1 MNENEIVTGTEV
13 PTESVT
19 DAPVSEE
26 NVVSNES
33 TVSDTADMTEE
44 AAADI
49 SEAES
54 EETSLS
60 LPEGLDAEALISS
73 IAADGVS
80 EVMSEVGITE
90 EICVETAVVT
100 QPVVVP
106 ETVMKTEATSVI
118 TEPVTE
124 MATEVA
130 KVVEDATAETDMTEI
145 VAVPETPNGV
155 MGFVQNNSAVVGV
168 PAAIIALAVTFLAIT
183 RRTRPNRGVIEDTD
197 DVKENMNARERD
209 AARLEAYKPKKK
221 DKRSQKVAKE
231 KEKKDFAKKVLNT
244 IPYKKILSD
253 DIFFLGKKMY
263 SKAYTFDDINFNLS
277 DEEQQYMYL
286 ERYIEFLSILDDTVD
301 CQICCWNSQIN
312 MEDFKKKTLIP
323 TKADDLFEYRYEF
336 NSRVL
341 EENIRKGQNAIQ
353 KHMYITLTIKAPDE
367 ETAIRRF
374 KSLDITATNTFNRI
388 GNTNMRVLT
397 SQERVGMLKDFFVG
411 TDDMPV
417 PQLTEKDYEKGIDKL
432 YCAPDY
438 FDFKKDYFMFNNTYA
453 KTIYIRE
460 YPSTA
465 TSEILTEL
473 LATGIEIM
481 VTTNIETYDSAEAR
495 KLVQHQITAID
506 TDMAKREVKA
516 AQHGNF
522 SNQMPQRIKNQRD
535 AMVSVY
541 DKITM
546 KDQKLFMTNM
556 QILIKAESFEELNNN
571 LEVIESTLKR
581 SGCIKGEMAWE
592 QEHGMCDCLP
602 VGYQRKFGW
611 LRTMPS
617 ESVAIFMPFNVKEMQ
632 MENSVYYGLNMLS
645 HNIILFDRMKGLVN
659 PSGFVLA
666 CPGSGKSF
674 TVKREIVNVFLGYED
689 ADILVIDPEREYWK
703 LAEAF
708 GGEVVKF
715 SNGSKN
721 HINPFDFDFRLLED
735 EEIDIIA
742 DKCQLLTS
750 FISCMDS
757 KHPLN
762 AQEKSFVDRCV
773 RKAYAKSNVLTTLD
787 PADMPTLGTFLE
799 CMKEETENIN
809 KDMKDKLIITVD
821 MYVNGSAKYFDNQ
834 TNVNTKNRFIAY
846 DIRDLNGNLKTQ
858 SMLLIL
864 DYIWNRLSENR
875 DKGRKTYIYFDEAHL
890 LFQDEYSLDYLRMLW
905 KRARKYGGVL
915 TGITQ
920 NVEDLLK
927 DDKSRSM
934 LSNSEFLVL
943 LKQNPTD
950 AAKLQDILHFTDS
963 EIQYVND
970 TPAGHGILVLGGKTK
985 IPFYDEFP
993 QNTKLYSMMTTNFS
1007 ETAKMLQEEMAQSV
1021 TFGARHFDRKKYK
1034 VVNHGTVSPRNVPNQ
1049 NVRC

>member
-1 MNENEIVTGTEV
+1 MNENEIVTGTTA

-19 DAPVSEE
+19 SAPVSEE
-26 NVVSNES
+26 TAVSGES
-33 TVSDTADMTEE
+33 VTTDVT
-44 AAADI
+44 DI
-49 SEAES
+49 SEVTASEIS
-54 EETSLS
+54 ETEETSS
-60 LPEGLDAEALISS
+60 SMTLPEGIDPDALISS
-73 IAADGVS
+73 IAAEEVAEVVGEVSVS
-80 EVMSEVGITE
+80 EEYVTETAIVQEPLVTEAAVETEAVVSETAESVVTEIVTEAAEVTDVVAEETEISEV
-90 EICVETAVVT
+90 
-100 QPVVVP
+100 
-106 ETVMKTEATSVI
+106 
-118 TEPVTE
+118 
-124 MATEVA
+124 
-130 KVVEDATAETDMTEI
+130 

-155 MGFVQNNSAVVGV
+155 MGFVQSNHAVVGV
-168 PAAIIALAVTFLAIT
+168 PAAIIALAVAFLAIT
-183 RRTRPNRGVIEDTD
+183 RRTRPKRGIIENND

-209 AARLEAYKPKKK
+209 AARLEANRPKKK

-312 MEDFKKKTLIP
+312 LDDFKKKTLLP
-323 TKADDLFEYRYEF
+323 QKADDLFEYRYEF

-367 ETAIRRF
+367 ETARRRF

-397 SQERVGMLKDFFVG
+397 SQERVEMLKDFFVG

-417 PQLTEKDYEKGIDKL
+417 PQLTEKDFAKGIDKL

-556 QILIKAESFEELNNN
+556 QILIKAESYEELNNN

-602 VGYQRKFGW
+602 IGYQRKFGW
-611 LRTMPS
+611 MRTMPS

-799 CMKEETENIN
+799 CMKEENENIN

-834 TNVNTKNRFIAY
+834 TNVNTKSRFIAY

-993 QNTKLYSMMTTNFS
+993 KDTKLYSMMTTNFS
-1007 ETAKMLQEEMAQSV
+1007 ETAKMLQEEMAQKESE
-1021 TFGARHFDRKKYK
+1021 A
-1034 VVNHGTVSPRNVPNQ
+1034 S
-1049 NVRC
+1049 

>member
-1 MNENEIVTGTEV
+1 MNENEIVTGTAA

-19 DAPVSEE
+19 AAPISEE
-26 NVVSNES
+26 NFVSNES
-33 TVSDTADMTEE
+33 AVSDTSDMTEE
-44 AAADI
+44 VATDI
-49 SEAES
+49 SDFES
-54 EETSLS
+54 AETSIS
-60 LPEGLDAEALISS
+60 LPEGIDAEALISS
-73 IAADGVS
+73 IAAEGVS

-90 EICVETAVVT
+90 EIVETVVVT
-100 QPVVVP
+100 QPVVS
-106 ETVMKTEATSVI
+106 ETVIETEATSVI
-118 TEPVTE
+118 TEPVAESTTE
-124 MATEVA
+124 EIIVEESATEAVD
-130 KVVEDATAETDMTEI
+130 VTEV

-155 MGFVQNNSAVVGV
+155 VGFVQSNPSVVGV
-168 PAAIIALAVTFLAIT
+168 PAAIIALAVAFLAIT
-183 RRTRPNRGVIEDTD
+183 RRTRPKRGVIEDTD

-209 AARLEAYKPKKK
+209 AARLEANKPKKK

-244 IPYKKILSD
+244 IPYKKILFD

-312 MEDFKKKTLIP
+312 IDDFKKKTLLP
-323 TKADDLFEYRYEF
+323 QKADDLFEYRYEF

-397 SQERVGMLKDFFVG
+397 SQERVEMLKDFFVG
-411 TDDMPV
+411 TDDMSV
-417 PQLTEKDYEKGIDKL
+417 PQLTEKDFAKGIDKL

-787 PADMPTLGTFLE
+787 PKDMPTLGTFLE

-834 TNVNTKNRFIAY
+834 TNVNTKSRFIAY

-970 TPAGHGILVLGGKTK
+970 TPAGHGILVLGGKT
-985 IPFYDEFP
+985 IYR
-993 QNTKLYSMMTTNFS
+993 TMMS
-1007 ETAKMLQEEMAQSV
+1007 SRRIQSCTA
-1021 TFGARHFDRKKYK
+1021 
-1034 VVNHGTVSPRNVPNQ
+1034 
-1049 NVRC
+1049 

>member
-1 MNENEIVTGTEV
+1 MNPLNENEIVTGTEI
-13 PTESVT
+13 PTESMT
-19 DAPVSEE
+19 AEPVSEE
-26 NVVSNES
+26 IVVSNES
-33 TVSDTADMTEE
+33 AVSDVSEMNENAVSDVSETEN
-44 AAADI
+44 A
-49 SEAES
+49 
-54 EETSLS
+54 ETSLS

-73 IAADGVS
+73 IAAEGVS

-90 EICVETAVVT
+90 EISVETAVVT
-100 QPVVVP
+100 QPVVS
-106 ETVMKTEATSVI
+106 ETIIETDVI
-118 TEPVTE
+118 SAISEVTE
-124 MATEVA
+124 ITTESAEVI
-130 KVVEDATAETDMTEI
+130 EDATVETEI
-145 VAVPETPNGV
+145 SETVAVPETPDGV
-155 MGFVQNNSAVVGV
+155 MGFVQSNPAVMVV
-168 PAAIIALAVTFLAIT
+168 PAAIIALAVAFLAVT
-183 RRTRPNRGVIEDTD
+183 RRTRPKRGIIEDTD

-209 AARLEAYKPKKK
+209 AARLEANKPKKK

-312 MEDFKKKTLIP
+312 LDDFKKKALLP
-323 TKADDLFEYRYEF
+323 QKADDLFEYRYEF
-336 NSRVL
+336 NSRAL

-367 ETAIRRF
+367 ETARRRF

-388 GNTNMRVLT
+388 GNTNMRILT
-397 SQERVGMLKDFFVG
+397 SQERVEMLKDFFVG

-417 PQLTEKDYEKGIDKL
+417 PQLTEKDFAKGIDKL

-481 VTTNIETYDSAEAR
+481 ATTNIETYDSAEAR

-674 TVKREIVNVFLGYED
+674 TVKREIVNVFLGYDD

-799 CMKEETENIN
+799 CMKEENENIN

-834 TNVNTKNRFIAY
+834 TNVNTKSRFIAY
-846 DIRDLNGNLKTQ
+846 DIRELNGNLKTQ

-993 QNTKLYSMMTTNFS
+993 KDTKLYSMMTTNFS
-1007 ETAKMLQEEMAQSV
+1007 ETAKMLQEEIAQKEADAS
-1021 TFGARHFDRKKYK
+1021 
-1034 VVNHGTVSPRNVPNQ
+1034 
-1049 NVRC
+1049 

>member
-1 MNENEIVTGTEV
+1 MNPLNENEIVTGTGV
-13 PTESVT
+13 PTESMT
-19 DAPVSEE
+19 AEPVSEE
-26 NVVSNES
+26 IVVSNES
-33 TVSDTADMTEE
+33 AVSDVSEMNENAVSDVSETEN
-44 AAADI
+44 
-49 SEAES
+49 AEN
-54 EETSLS
+54 SLS
-60 LPEGLDAEALISS
+60 LPEDIDADALISS
-73 IAADGVS
+73 IAAEGVS
-80 EVMSEVGITE
+80 EVMNEVGISE
-90 EICVETAVVT
+90 EVVETSVVT

-106 ETVMKTEATSVI
+106 ETVIETEAISVV
-118 TEPVTE
+118 TEPVAE
-124 MATEVA
+124 IATESAEVI
-130 KVVEDATAETDMTEI
+130 EDATVETEI
-145 VAVPETPNGV
+145 SETVAVPETPNGV
-155 MGFVQNNSAVVGV
+155 VGFIQSNPAVVGV
-168 PAAIIALAVTFLAIT
+168 PAAIIALAVAFLAIT
-183 RRTRPNRGVIEDTD
+183 RRTRPKRGIIEDTD

-209 AARLEAYKPKKK
+209 AARLEANKPKKK

-312 MEDFKKKTLIP
+312 IDDFKKKTLLP
-323 TKADDLFEYRYEF
+323 QKADDLFEYRYEF

-397 SQERVGMLKDFFVG
+397 SQERVEMLKDFFVG

-617 ESVAIFMPFNVKEMQ
+617 ESVAIFIPFNVKEMQ

-834 TNVNTKNRFIAY
+834 TNVNTKSRFIAY

-993 QNTKLYSMMTTNFS
+993 KDTKLYSMMTTNFS
-1007 ETAKMLQEEMAQSV
+1007 ETAKMLQEEMAQKESK
-1021 TFGARHFDRKKYK
+1021 T
-1034 VVNHGTVSPRNVPNQ
+1034 S
-1049 NVRC
+1049 

>member
-1 MNENEIVTGTEV
+1 LNENEIVTGTAV
-13 PTESVT
+13 PDESVT
-19 DAPVSEE
+19 AAPVSEE
-26 NVVSNES
+26 TAVSGES
-33 TVSDTADMTEE
+33 VTTDVT
-44 AAADI
+44 DI
-49 SEAES
+49 SEVTAS
-54 EETSLS
+54 EISETEEISS
-60 LPEGLDAEALISS
+60 SMTLPEGIDPDVLISS
-73 IAADGVS
+73 IAAEEVAEVVS
-80 EVMSEVGITE
+80 DVGIE
-90 EICVETAVVT
+90 QGMVVQTAIVT
-100 QPVVVP
+100 QPVV
-106 ETVMKTEATSVI
+106 TEAVI
-118 TEPVTE
+118 VTEPVISETE
-124 MATEVA
+124 MSEAAEIVTEA
-130 KVVEDATAETDMTEI
+130 AEITESATAETEVTE
-145 VAVPETPNGV
+145 VVTVSEPSNGV
-155 MGFVQNNSAVVGV
+155 MGFVQSNPAVVGV
-168 PAAIIALAVTFLAIT
+168 PAAIIALAVAFLAIT
-183 RRTRPNRGVIEDTD
+183 RRTRPKRGIIENTD

-209 AARLEAYKPKKK
+209 AARLEANKPKKK

-312 MEDFKKKTLIP
+312 LDDFKKKTLLP
-323 TKADDLFEYRYEF
+323 QKADDLFEYRYEF

-367 ETAIRRF
+367 ETARRRF

-397 SQERVGMLKDFFVG
+397 SQERVEMLKDFFVG

-417 PQLTEKDYEKGIDKL
+417 PQLTEKDFAKGIDKL

-556 QILIKAESFEELNNN
+556 QILIKAESYEELNNN

-602 VGYQRKFGW
+602 IGYQRKFGW
-611 LRTMPS
+611 MRTMPS

-787 PADMPTLGTFLE
+787 PKDMPTLGTFLE
-799 CMKEETENIN
+799 CMKEENENIN

-834 TNVNTKNRFIAY
+834 TNVNTKSRFIAY

-993 QNTKLYSMMTTNFS
+993 KDTKLYSMMTTNFS
-1007 ETAKMLQEEMAQSV
+1007 ETAKMLQEEMAQKEAEAS
-1021 TFGARHFDRKKYK
+1021 
-1034 VVNHGTVSPRNVPNQ
+1034 
-1049 NVRC
+1049 

>member
-1 MNENEIVTGTEV
+1 MNENEIVTGTTV

-19 DAPVSEE
+19 AAPVSEE
-26 NVVSNES
+26 SAVSNES
-33 TVSDTADMTEE
+33 SVPDTGEMTEGITS
-44 AAADI
+44 DV
-49 SEAES
+49 SETES
-54 EETSLS
+54 VESSFS
-60 LPEGLDAEALISS
+60 LPEGIDADALVSS
-73 IAADGVS
+73 IAAEGVS
-80 EVMSEVGITE
+80 EIMSEAGIE
-90 EICVETAVVT
+90 QETVVQTAIVT
-100 QPVVVP
+100 QPVV
-106 ETVMKTEATSVI
+106 TEAVI
-118 TEPVTE
+118 VTEPVTSETE
-124 MATEVA
+124 MSKADEIVTEAAEVT
-130 KVVEDATAETDMTEI
+130 ESATAETEVTEV

-155 MGFVQNNSAVVGV
+155 MGFVQSNPAVVGV
-168 PAAIIALAVTFLAIT
+168 PAAIIALAVAFLAIT
-183 RRTRPNRGVIEDTD
+183 RRTRPKRGNIENND

-209 AARLEAYKPKKK
+209 AARLEANRPNKK

-312 MEDFKKKTLIP
+312 LDDFKKKTLLP
-323 TKADDLFEYRYEF
+323 QKADDLFEYRYEF

-367 ETAIRRF
+367 ETAKRRF

-397 SQERVGMLKDFFVG
+397 SQERVEMLKDFFVG

-417 PQLTEKDYEKGIDKL
+417 PQLTEKDFAKGIDKL

-556 QILIKAESFEELNNN
+556 QILIKAESYEELNNN

-602 VGYQRKFGW
+602 IGYQRKFGW
-611 LRTMPS
+611 MRTMPS

-787 PADMPTLGTFLE
+787 PKDMPTLGTFLE
-799 CMKEETENIN
+799 CMKEENENIN

-834 TNVNTKNRFIAY
+834 TNVNTKSRFIAY

-993 QNTKLYSMMTTNFS
+993 KDTKLYSMMTTNFS
-1007 ETAKMLQEEMAQSV
+1007 ETAKMLQEEMAQKESE
-1021 TFGARHFDRKKYK
+1021 A
-1034 VVNHGTVSPRNVPNQ
+1034 S
-1049 NVRC
+1049 

>member
-1 MNENEIVTGTEV
+1 MNENEIVTETAA

-19 DAPVSEE
+19 AAPVSEE
-26 NVVSNES
+26 NVVSDES
-33 TVSDTADMTEE
+33 TVFDVSEITENAVSDVSETEN
-44 AAADI
+44 A
-49 SEAES
+49 
-54 EETSLS
+54 ETSLS

-73 IAADGVS
+73 IAAEGVS
-80 EVMSEVGITE
+80 EVMSEVGMTE
-90 EICVETAVVT
+90 EVVVETAVVT

-106 ETVMKTEATSVI
+106 ETVIETEAISVV

-124 MATEVA
+124 IATEAAEVI
-130 KVVEDATAETDMTEI
+130 EDTTAETEI
-145 VAVPETPNGV
+145 SETVAVPDTPDGV
-155 MGFVQNNSAVVGV
+155 MGFIQSNPAVVGV
-168 PAAIIALAVTFLAIT
+168 PTAIIALAVAFLAIT
-183 RRTRPNRGVIEDTD
+183 RRTRPKRGIIEDTD

-209 AARLEAYKPKKK
+209 AARLEANRPKKK
-221 DKRSQKVAKE
+221 DKRSQKATKE

-244 IPYKKILSD
+244 IPYKKILAD
-253 DIFFLGKKMY
+253 DIFFLGRKMY

-312 MEDFKKKTLIP
+312 IDDFKKKTLLP
-323 TKADDLFEYRYEF
+323 QKADDLFEYRYEF

-367 ETAIRRF
+367 ETAKRRF

-397 SQERVGMLKDFFVG
+397 SQERVEMLKDFFVG

-417 PQLTEKDYEKGIDKL
+417 PQLTEKDFAKGIDKL

-453 KTIYIRE
+453 KAIYIRE

-645 HNIILFDRMKGLVN
+645 HNIILFDRMKCLVN

-834 TNVNTKNRFIAY
+834 TNVNTKSRFIAY

-927 DDKSRSM
+927 DDKSRLM

-993 QNTKLYSMMTTNFS
+993 KDTKLYSMMTTNFS
-1007 ETAKMLQEEMAQSV
+1007 ETAKMLQEEMAQKEVDAS
-1021 TFGARHFDRKKYK
+1021 
-1034 VVNHGTVSPRNVPNQ
+1034 
-1049 NVRC
+1049 

>member
-19 DAPVSEE
+19 AAPVSEE
-26 NVVSNES
+26 NVVSDES
-33 TVSDTADMTEE
+33 AVSDTADMTEE
-44 AAADI
+44 VATDI
-49 SEAES
+49 SDFES
-54 EETSLS
+54 AETSISLS
-60 LPEGLDAEALISS
+60 EDIDAEALISS
-73 IAADGVS
+73 IAAEGVS

-90 EICVETAVVT
+90 EVVVETAVVT

-106 ETVMKTEATSVI
+106 ETVIETEAISVV

-124 MATEVA
+124 IATESAEVI
-130 KVVEDATAETDMTEI
+130 EDATVETEI
-145 VAVPETPNGV
+145 SETVAVPETPNGV
-155 MGFVQNNSAVVGV
+155 VGFVQSNPAVVGV
-168 PAAIIALAVTFLAIT
+168 PAAIIALAVAFLAVT
-183 RRTRPNRGVIEDTD
+183 RRTRPKRGIIENND

-209 AARLEAYKPKKK
+209 AARLEANRPKKK

-244 IPYKKILSD
+244 IPYKKILAD
-253 DIFFLGKKMY
+253 DIFFLGRKMY

-367 ETAIRRF
+367 ETARRRF

-397 SQERVGMLKDFFVG
+397 SQERVEMLKDFFVG

-417 PQLTEKDYEKGIDKL
+417 PQLTEKDFAKGIDKL

-481 VTTNIETYDSAEAR
+481 VTTNIETYDGAEAR

-556 QILIKAESFEELNNN
+556 QILIKAESYEELNNN
-571 LEVIESTLKR
+571 LEIIESTLKR

-602 VGYQRKFGW
+602 IGYQRKFGW
-611 LRTMPS
+611 MRTMPS

-787 PADMPTLGTFLE
+787 PKDMPTLGTFLE

-834 TNVNTKNRFIAY
+834 TNVNTKSRFIAY

-993 QNTKLYSMMTTNFS
+993 KDTKLYSMMTTNFS
-1007 ETAKMLQEEMAQSV
+1007 ETAKMLQEEQAQKEAEAS
-1021 TFGARHFDRKKYK
+1021 
-1034 VVNHGTVSPRNVPNQ
+1034 
-1049 NVRC
+1049 

>member
-1 MNENEIVTGTEV
+1 MNENEIVTGTAA

-19 DAPVSEE
+19 AAHISEE
-26 NVVSNES
+26 NFVSNES
-33 TVSDTADMTEE
+33 AVSDVSEMNENAVSDVSETEN
-44 AAADI
+44 
-49 SEAES
+49 AEN
-54 EETSLS
+54 SLS
-60 LPEGLDAEALISS
+60 LPEDIDADALISS
-73 IAADGVS
+73 IAAEGVS

-90 EICVETAVVT
+90 EISVETAVVT

-106 ETVMKTEATSVI
+106 ETVMETEMISVVS
-118 TEPVTE
+118 EVTE
-124 MATEVA
+124 ITTESAEVI
-130 KVVEDATAETDMTEI
+130 EDATAGTEI
-145 VAVPETPNGV
+145 SETVAIPENPNEV
-155 MGFVQNNSAVVGV
+155 VGFVQNNPAVVGV
-168 PAAIIALAVTFLAIT
+168 PTAIIAMAVAFLAIT
-183 RRTRPNRGVIEDTD
+183 RRTRPKRGIIKDTD

-209 AARLEAYKPKKK
+209 AARLEANRPKKK
-221 DKRSQKVAKE
+221 DKRSRKVEKE
-231 KEKKDFAKKVLNT
+231 KEKKNFAKKVLNT

-312 MEDFKKKTLIP
+312 IDDFKKKTLLP
-323 TKADDLFEYRYEF
+323 QKADDLFEYRYEF

-367 ETAIRRF
+367 ETARRRF
-374 KSLDITATNTFNRI
+374 KSLDITAMNTFNRI
-388 GNTNMRVLT
+388 GNTNMRVLS
-397 SQERVGMLKDFFVG
+397 SQERVEMLKDFFVG

-417 PQLTEKDYEKGIDKL
+417 PQLTEKDYEKGFDKL

-787 PADMPTLGTFLE
+787 PKDMPTLGTFLE

-834 TNVNTKNRFIAY
+834 TNVNTKSRFIAY

-993 QNTKLYSMMTTNFS
+993 KDTKLYSMMTTNFS
-1007 ETAKMLQEEMAQSV
+1007 ETAKMLQEEMAQKEADAS
-1021 TFGARHFDRKKYK
+1021 
-1034 VVNHGTVSPRNVPNQ
+1034 
-1049 NVRC
+1049 

>member
-1 MNENEIVTGTEV
+1 MNENGIVTGTEV
-13 PTESVT
+13 SAESVT
-19 DAPVSEE
+19 AAPVSEE
-26 NVVSNES
+26 NVVSDES
-33 TVSDTADMTEE
+33 AVYDVSEMTENDVSDVSETENV
-44 AAADI
+44 
-49 SEAES
+49 
-54 EETSLS
+54 ETSLS
-60 LPEGLDAEALISS
+60 LPEGLDAEALISN
-73 IAADGVS
+73 IAAEGVS

-90 EICVETAVVT
+90 EISVETAVVT
-100 QPVVVP
+100 QPVVS
-106 ETVMKTEATSVI
+106 ETIIETDVI
-118 TEPVTE
+118 SAISEVTE
-124 MATEVA
+124 ITTESAEVI
-130 KVVEDATAETDMTEI
+130 EDATSETEMTE
-145 VAVPETPNGV
+145 VVTVPETPNGV
-155 MGFVQNNSAVVGV
+155 VGFVQSNPAVVGV
-168 PAAIIALAVTFLAIT
+168 PTAIIAMAVAFLAIT
-183 RRTRPNRGVIEDTD
+183 RRTRPKRGVIEDTD
-197 DVKENMNARERD
+197 DVRENMNARERD
-209 AARLEAYKPKKK
+209 AARLEANKPKKK

-244 IPYKKILSD
+244 IPYKKILDD

-312 MEDFKKKTLIP
+312 IDDFKKKTLLP
-323 TKADDLFEYRYEF
+323 QKADDLFEYRYEF
-336 NSRVL
+336 NLRVL

-367 ETAIRRF
+367 ETAKRRF

-397 SQERVGMLKDFFVG
+397 SQERVEMLKDFFVG

-556 QILIKAESFEELNNN
+556 QILIEAESFEELNNN

-787 PADMPTLGTFLE
+787 PADMPTLGTFIE

-834 TNVNTKNRFIAY
+834 TNVNTKSRFIAY

-993 QNTKLYSMMTTNFS
+993 KDTKLYSMMTTSFS
-1007 ETAKMLQEEMAQSV
+1007 ETARMIQEEMAQKESE
-1021 TFGARHFDRKKYK
+1021 A
-1034 VVNHGTVSPRNVPNQ
+1034 S
-1049 NVRC
+1049 

>member
-1 MNENEIVTGTEV
+1 MNENEIVTGAEV

-19 DAPVSEE
+19 AAPVSEE
-26 NVVSNES
+26 NVVSDES
-33 TVSDTADMTEE
+33 VVSDTADMTEE
-44 AAADI
+44 VATDI
-49 SEAES
+49 SDFES
-54 EETSLS
+54 AETSLS

-73 IAADGVS
+73 IAAEGVS

-90 EICVETAVVT
+90 EISMDTAVVT
-100 QPVVVP
+100 QPVVSENVI
-106 ETVMKTEATSVI
+106 ETDVI
-118 TEPVTE
+118 SAISEVTE
-124 MATEVA
+124 ITTESA
-130 KVVEDATAETDMTEI
+130 EDIEDATAEAEI
-145 VAVPETPNGV
+145 SETVAVPETPNGV
-155 MGFVQNNSAVVGV
+155 VGLVQSNPAVVGV
-168 PAAIIALAVTFLAIT
+168 PAAIIALAVAFLAIT
-183 RRTRPNRGVIEDTD
+183 RRTRPKRGVIEDTD

-209 AARLEAYKPKKK
+209 AARLEANKPKKK

-263 SKAYTFDDINFNLS
+263 SKAYTFDDINFNLF

-312 MEDFKKKTLIP
+312 IDDFKKKTLLP
-323 TKADDLFEYRYEF
+323 QKADDLFEYRYEF

-397 SQERVGMLKDFFVG
+397 SQERVEMLKNFFVG

-417 PQLTEKDYEKGIDKL
+417 PLLTEKDYAKGIDKL

-556 QILIKAESFEELNNN
+556 QILIKAESYEELNNN
-571 LEVIESTLKR
+571 LEIIESTLKR
-581 SGCIKGEMAWE
+581 SGCTKGEMAWE

-617 ESVAIFMPFNVKEMQ
+617 ESVAIFIPFNVKEMQ

-799 CMKEETENIN
+799 CMKEENENIN

-821 MYVNGSAKYFDNQ
+821 MYLNGSAKYFDNQ
-834 TNVNTKNRFIAY
+834 TNVNTKSRFIAY

-993 QNTKLYSMMTTNFS
+993 KDTKLYSMMTTNFS
-1007 ETAKMLQEEMAQSV
+1007 ETAKMLQEEMAQKESE
-1021 TFGARHFDRKKYK
+1021 T
-1034 VVNHGTVSPRNVPNQ
+1034 S
-1049 NVRC
+1049 

>member
-1 MNENEIVTGTEV
+1 MNENEIVTGTAAS
-13 PTESVT
+13 TESVT
-19 DAPVSEE
+19 AAPISEE
-26 NVVSNES
+26 NFVSNES
-33 TVSDTADMTEE
+33 VVFDITDMTEE
-44 AAADI
+44 AATDI
-49 SEAES
+49 SEVES

-60 LPEGLDAEALISS
+60 LPEGIDAEALISN
-73 IAADGVS
+73 IAAEGVS
-80 EVMSEVGITE
+80 EVMNEVGFTE
-90 EICVETAVVT
+90 KVVETSVVT

-106 ETVMKTEATSVI
+106 ETVMETEAISVV

-124 MATEVA
+124 IATESAEVI
-130 KVVEDATAETDMTEI
+130 EDATVETEI
-145 VAVPETPNGV
+145 SETVVVPETPNGV
-155 MGFVQNNSAVVGV
+155 VGFVQSNPAVVGV
-168 PAAIIALAVTFLAIT
+168 PAAIIALAVAFLAIT
-183 RRTRPNRGVIEDTD
+183 RRTRPKRGIIENND

-209 AARLEAYKPKKK
+209 AARLEANRPKKK

-312 MEDFKKKTLIP
+312 IDDFKKKTLLP
-323 TKADDLFEYRYEF
+323 QKADDLFEYRYEF

-367 ETAIRRF
+367 ETAKRRF

-397 SQERVGMLKDFFVG
+397 SQERVEMLKDFFVG

-834 TNVNTKNRFIAY
+834 TNVNTKSRFIAY

-993 QNTKLYSMMTTNFS
+993 KDTKLYSMMTTNFS
-1007 ETAKMLQEEMAQSV
+1007 ETAKMLQEEMAQKEADAS
-1021 TFGARHFDRKKYK
+1021 
-1034 VVNHGTVSPRNVPNQ
+1034 
-1049 NVRC
+1049 

>member
-1 MNENEIVTGTEV
+1 MNENEITNEQ
-13 PTESVT
+13 TESVT
-19 DAPVSEE
+19 TPAVPVSAVDES
-26 NVVSNES
+26 NVSEMTGEPESFVSSEIVSEYITES
-33 TVSDTADMTEE
+33 VSTE
-44 AAADI
+44 I
-49 SEAES
+49 
-54 EETSLS
+54 S
-60 LPEGLDAEALISS
+60 LPGGIDADELISS
-73 IAADGVS
+73 IAAEEVAEIVS
-80 EVMSEVGITE
+80 ENAPEAV
-90 EICVETAVVT
+90 TAVVT
-100 QPVVVP
+100 EVV
-106 ETVMKTEATSVI
+106 
-118 TEPVTE
+118 TEPVVIETTAVTE
-124 MATEVA
+124 AIVSETVVESATQNSEVA
-130 KVVEDATAETDMTEI
+130 ESATSETVVSETVT
-145 VAVPETPNGV
+145 VPETPNGAAA
-155 MGFVQNNSAVVGV
+155 FIQNNPAVVGV
-168 PAAIIALAVTFLAIT
+168 PVAIIALAAAFMAIT
-183 RRTRPNRGVIEDTD
+183 RRTRPKRGVIEDVE

-209 AARLEAYKPKKK
+209 AARLEANKPKKK
-221 DKRSQKVAKE
+221 DKRSQKAAKE

-244 IPYKKILSD
+244 IPYKKILAD
-253 DIFFLGKKMY
+253 DIFFLGRKMY

-312 MEDFKKKTLIP
+312 MEEFKRKTLLP
-323 TKADDLFEYRYEF
+323 VKADELFDYRHEF
-336 NSRVL
+336 NTRVL

-367 ETAIRRF
+367 ETARRRF

-388 GNTNMRVLT
+388 GNTNMRVL
-397 SQERVGMLKDFFVG
+397 SSKERVEMLRDFFVG
-411 TDDMPV
+411 TDEMPV
-417 PQLTEKDYEKGIDKL
+417 PKLTEKDFAKGIDKL

-571 LEVIESTLKR
+571 LEIIESTLKR

-602 VGYQRKFGW
+602 IGYQRKFGW
-611 LRTMPS
+611 MRTMPS

-721 HINPFDFDFRLLED
+721 HINPFDFDFRLLD
-735 EEIDIIA
+735 DDEIDIIA
-742 DKCQLLTS
+742 DKCHLLTS

-773 RKAYAKSNVLTTLD
+773 RKAYEKSGVLHTLNPD
-787 PADMPTLGTFLE
+787 DMPTLGTFLE

-809 KDMKDKLIITVD
+809 QEMKDKLVITVD

-834 TNVNTKNRFIAY
+834 TNVNTKSRFIAY

-993 QNTKLYSMMTTNFS
+993 KDTKLYSMMTTNFS
-1007 ETAKMLQEEMAQSV
+1007 ETAKMLQEEQAQKAAEAS
-1021 TFGARHFDRKKYK
+1021 
-1034 VVNHGTVSPRNVPNQ
+1034 
-1049 NVRC
+1049 

>member
-19 DAPVSEE
+19 AVPVSEE

-44 AAADI
+44 VATDI

-54 EETSLS
+54 VETSLS

-73 IAADGVS
+73 IAAEGVS

-90 EICVETAVVT
+90 EIYVETAVVT
-100 QPVVVP
+100 QPVVS
-106 ETVMKTEATSVI
+106 ETVMETEATFVI

-124 MATEVA
+124 IATEEIIVEESVTEA
-130 KVVEDATAETDMTEI
+130 ADVTEVVT
-145 VAVPETPNGV
+145 VPETPDGV
-155 MGFVQNNSAVVGV
+155 MGFVQSNPAVVVV
-168 PAAIIALAVTFLAIT
+168 PAAIIALAVAFLAVT
-183 RRTRPNRGVIEDTD
+183 RRTRPKRGIIEDTD

-209 AARLEAYKPKKK
+209 AARLEANKPKKK

-323 TKADDLFEYRYEF
+323 TKADDLFEYRYDF

-367 ETAIRRF
+367 ETAKRRF

-397 SQERVGMLKDFFVG
+397 SQERVEMLKDFFVG

-417 PQLTEKDYEKGIDKL
+417 PQLTERDYEKGIDKL

-787 PADMPTLGTFLE
+787 PKDMPTLGTFLE

-834 TNVNTKNRFIAY
+834 TNVNTKSRFIAY

-993 QNTKLYSMMTTNFS
+993 KDTKLYSMMTTNFS
-1007 ETAKMLQEEMAQSV
+1007 ETAKMLQEEMAQKEADAS
-1021 TFGARHFDRKKYK
+1021 
-1034 VVNHGTVSPRNVPNQ
+1034 
-1049 NVRC
+1049 

>member
-1 MNENEIVTGTEV
+1 MNENEIVTGTTA

-19 DAPVSEE
+19 AAPISEE
-26 NVVSNES
+26 SVVSNES
-33 TVSDTADMTEE
+33 SVPDTEEMTEGI
-44 AAADI
+44 I
-49 SEAES
+49 SDVSETES
-54 EETSLS
+54 VESSLS
-60 LPEGLDAEALISS
+60 LPEGIDADALVSN
-73 IAADGVS
+73 IAAEEVAEVVGEVSVS
-80 EVMSEVGITE
+80 EEYVT
-90 EICVETAVVT
+90 ETAIV
-100 QPVVVP
+100 QEPLL
-106 ETVMKTEATSVI
+106 TEAAVESEAVVSETAESVI
-118 TEPVTE
+118 TEIITEAAEVTDIVSE
-124 MATEVA
+124 EIEISEV
-130 KVVEDATAETDMTEI
+130 

-155 MGFVQNNSAVVGV
+155 MGFVQSNPAVVGV
-168 PAAIIALAVTFLAIT
+168 PAAIIALAVAFLAVT
-183 RRTRPNRGVIEDTD
+183 RRTRPKRGIIENND

-209 AARLEAYKPKKK
+209 AARLEANRPKKK

-312 MEDFKKKTLIP
+312 LDDFKKKTLLP
-323 TKADDLFEYRYEF
+323 QKADDLFEYRYEF

-367 ETAIRRF
+367 ETARRRF

-397 SQERVGMLKDFFVG
+397 SQERVEMLKDFFVG

-417 PQLTEKDYEKGIDKL
+417 PQLTEKDYAKGIDKL

-556 QILIKAESFEELNNN
+556 QILIKAESYEELNNN

-602 VGYQRKFGW
+602 IGYQRKFGW
-611 LRTMPS
+611 MRTMPS

-787 PADMPTLGTFLE
+787 PKDMPTLGTFLE
-799 CMKEETENIN
+799 CMKEENENIN

-834 TNVNTKNRFIAY
+834 TNVNTKSRFIAY

-993 QNTKLYSMMTTNFS
+993 KDTKLYSMMTTNFS
-1007 ETAKMLQEEMAQSV
+1007 ETAKMLQEEMAQKESE
-1021 TFGARHFDRKKYK
+1021 A
-1034 VVNHGTVSPRNVPNQ
+1034 S
-1049 NVRC
+1049 

>member
-1 MNENEIVTGTEV
+1 MNENEIVTGTGV
-13 PTESVT
+13 PTESMT
-19 DAPVSEE
+19 AAHISEE
-26 NVVSNES
+26 NFVSNES
-33 TVSDTADMTEE
+33 AVFDIADMTEE
-44 AAADI
+44 VATDI
-49 SEAES
+49 SNFES
-54 EETSLS
+54 AETSIS
-60 LPEGLDAEALISS
+60 LPEDIDADALISS
-73 IAADGVS
+73 IAAEGVS
-80 EVMSEVGITE
+80 EVMNEVGITE
-90 EICVETAVVT
+90 EVVETSVVT
-100 QPVVVP
+100 QPVVP
-106 ETVMKTEATSVI
+106 ETVMETEAVSVI

-124 MATEVA
+124 IATEAAEVI
-130 KVVEDATAETDMTEI
+130 EDTTGETEMTEI
-145 VAVPETPNGV
+145 VAVPETPDGV
-155 MGFVQNNSAVVGV
+155 MGFVQNNPAVVGV
-168 PAAIIALAVTFLAIT
+168 PAVIIALAVAFLAIT
-183 RRTRPNRGVIEDTD
+183 RRTRPKRGIIEDTD

-209 AARLEAYKPKKK
+209 AARLEANKPKKK

-397 SQERVGMLKDFFVG
+397 SQERVEMLKDFFVG

-417 PQLTEKDYEKGIDKL
+417 PQLTEKDLAKGIDKL

-556 QILIKAESFEELNNN
+556 QILIKAESYEELNNN

-602 VGYQRKFGW
+602 IGYQRKFGW
-611 LRTMPS
+611 MRTMPS
-617 ESVAIFMPFNVKEMQ
+617 ESVAIFIPFNVKEMQ

-834 TNVNTKNRFIAY
+834 TNVNTKSRFIAY

-993 QNTKLYSMMTTNFS
+993 KDTKLYSMMTTNFS
-1007 ETAKMLQEEMAQSV
+1007 ETAKMLQEEMAQKESE
-1021 TFGARHFDRKKYK
+1021 A
-1034 VVNHGTVSPRNVPNQ
+1034 S
-1049 NVRC
+1049 

>member
-1 MNENEIVTGTEV
+1 MNENEIVTGTTA
-13 PTESVT
+13 PAESLT
-19 DAPVSEE
+19 AAPVSEE
-26 NVVSNES
+26 TAVSVES
-33 TVSDTADMTEE
+33 VTTDVT
-44 AAADI
+44 DI
-49 SEAES
+49 SEVSAS
-54 EETSLS
+54 EMSETEEISS
-60 LPEGLDAEALISS
+60 SMILPEGIDADALVSS
-73 IAADGVS
+73 IAAEGVS
-80 EVMSEVGITE
+80 EVMSEVGIE
-90 EICVETAVVT
+90 QETVVQTAIVT
-100 QPVVVP
+100 QPVV
-106 ETVMKTEATSVI
+106 TEAVI
-118 TEPVTE
+118 VTEPVISETE
-124 MATEVA
+124 MSEAAEIVTEAAEVTDIVEEETEMTEV
-130 KVVEDATAETDMTEI
+130 

-155 MGFVQNNSAVVGV
+155 MGFVQNNPAVVGV
-168 PAAIIALAVTFLAIT
+168 PAAIIALAVAFLAIT
-183 RRTRPNRGVIEDTD
+183 RRTRPKRGVIKDTD
-197 DVKENMNARERD
+197 DVRENMNARERD
-209 AARLEAYKPKKK
+209 AARLEANRPKKK
-221 DKRSQKVAKE
+221 DKHSQKVAKE

-244 IPYKKILSD
+244 IPYKKILGD

-312 MEDFKKKTLIP
+312 IYDFKKKTLLP
-323 TKADDLFEYRYEF
+323 QKADDLFEYRYEF

-397 SQERVGMLKDFFVG
+397 SQERVEMLKDFFVG

-556 QILIKAESFEELNNN
+556 QILIKAESYEELNNN

-787 PADMPTLGTFLE
+787 PKDMPTLGTFLE

-834 TNVNTKNRFIAY
+834 TNVNTKSRFIAY

-993 QNTKLYSMMTTNFS
+993 KDTKLYSMMTTNFS
-1007 ETAKMLQEEMAQSV
+1007 ETAKMLQEEMAQKEADAS
-1021 TFGARHFDRKKYK
+1021 
-1034 VVNHGTVSPRNVPNQ
+1034 
-1049 NVRC
+1049 

>member
-1 MNENEIVTGTEV
+1 MNENEIVTGTAV
-13 PTESVT
+13 PEESVT
-19 DAPVSEE
+19 AAPVSEE
-26 NVVSNES
+26 NVLSNES
-33 TVSDTADMTEE
+33 TVSDMADMTEE
-44 AAADI
+44 VATDI
-49 SEAES
+49 SNFES
-54 EETSLS
+54 AETSIS
-60 LPEGLDAEALISS
+60 LPEDIDADALISS
-73 IAADGVS
+73 IAAEGVS
-80 EVMSEVGITE
+80 EIMDEAGITE
-90 EICVETAVVT
+90 EVVETAVVT

-106 ETVMKTEATSVI
+106 ETVIETEAISVI
-118 TEPVTE
+118 TEPVTDI
-124 MATEVA
+124 ATESAEVIED
-130 KVVEDATAETDMTEI
+130 VTVETEI
-145 VAVPETPNGV
+145 SETVAVPETPNGV
-155 MGFVQNNSAVVGV
+155 MGFVQSNPAVVGV
-168 PAAIIALAVTFLAIT
+168 PAAIIALAVAFLAVT
-183 RRTRPNRGVIEDTD
+183 RRTRPKRGVIEDTD

-209 AARLEAYKPKKK
+209 AARLEANKPKKK
-221 DKRSQKVAKE
+221 DKRSQKVARE
-231 KEKKDFAKKVLNT
+231 REKKDFAKKVLNT

-312 MEDFKKKTLIP
+312 IDDFKKKTLIP
-323 TKADDLFEYRYEF
+323 QKADDLFEYRYEF

-367 ETAIRRF
+367 ETAKRRF

-397 SQERVGMLKDFFVG
+397 SQERVEMLKDFFVG

-417 PQLTEKDYEKGIDKL
+417 PQLTEKDLAKGIDKL

-617 ESVAIFMPFNVKEMQ
+617 ESVAIFIPFNVKEMQ

-834 TNVNTKNRFIAY
+834 TNVNTKSRFIAY

-993 QNTKLYSMMTTNFS
+993 KDTKLYSMMTTNFS
-1007 ETAKMLQEEMAQSV
+1007 ETAKMLQEEMAQKEADAS
-1021 TFGARHFDRKKYK
+1021 
-1034 VVNHGTVSPRNVPNQ
+1034 
-1049 NVRC
+1049 

>member
-1 MNENEIVTGTEV
+1 MNPLNENEIVTGTEI
-13 PTESVT
+13 PTESMT
-19 DAPVSEE
+19 AEPVSEE
-26 NVVSNES
+26 IVVSNES
-33 TVSDTADMTEE
+33 AVSDVSEMNENAVSDVSETEN
-44 AAADI
+44 A
-49 SEAES
+49 
-54 EETSLS
+54 ETSLS

-73 IAADGVS
+73 IAAEGVS

-90 EICVETAVVT
+90 EISVETAVVT
-100 QPVVVP
+100 QPVVS
-106 ETVMKTEATSVI
+106 ETIIETDVI
-118 TEPVTE
+118 SAISEVTE
-124 MATEVA
+124 ITTESAEVI
-130 KVVEDATAETDMTEI
+130 EDATVETEI
-145 VAVPETPNGV
+145 SETVAVPETPDGV
-155 MGFVQNNSAVVGV
+155 MGFVQSNPAVMVV
-168 PAAIIALAVTFLAIT
+168 PAAIIALAVAFLAVT
-183 RRTRPNRGVIEDTD
+183 RRIRPKRGIIEDTD

-209 AARLEAYKPKKK
+209 AARLEANKPKKK

-312 MEDFKKKTLIP
+312 LDDFKKKALLP
-323 TKADDLFEYRYEF
+323 QKADDLFEYRYEF

-367 ETAIRRF
+367 ETARRRF

-388 GNTNMRVLT
+388 GNTNMRILT
-397 SQERVGMLKDFFVG
+397 SQERVEMLKDFFVG

-417 PQLTEKDYEKGIDKL
+417 PQLTEKDFAKGIDKL

-481 VTTNIETYDSAEAR
+481 ATTNIETYDSAEAR

-674 TVKREIVNVFLGYED
+674 TVKREIVNVFLGYDD

-834 TNVNTKNRFIAY
+834 TNVNTKSRFIAY

-993 QNTKLYSMMTTNFS
+993 KDTKLYSMMTTNFS
-1007 ETAKMLQEEMAQSV
+1007 ETAKMLQEEMAQKEADAS
-1021 TFGARHFDRKKYK
+1021 
-1034 VVNHGTVSPRNVPNQ
+1034 
-1049 NVRC
+1049 

>member
-13 PTESVT
+13 STESVT
-19 DAPVSEE
+19 AAPVSEE
-26 NVVSNES
+26 NVVSDES
-33 TVSDTADMTEE
+33 VVSDTADMTEE
-44 AAADI
+44 AATDI
-49 SEAES
+49 SDFES
-54 EETSLS
+54 AETSLS
-60 LPEGLDAEALISS
+60 LPEYIDADALISS
-73 IAADGVS
+73 IAAEGVS
-80 EVMSEVGITE
+80 EVMSEVDITE
-90 EICVETAVVT
+90 EVVETAVVT
-100 QPVVVP
+100 QPVVP
-106 ETVMKTEATSVI
+106 ETVIETDVISDISEVTEIATEEIVVEESVTEATD
-118 TEPVTE
+118 VTE
-124 MATEVA
+124 V
-130 KVVEDATAETDMTEI
+130 

-155 MGFVQNNSAVVGV
+155 VGLVQSNPAVVGV
-168 PAAIIALAVTFLAIT
+168 PAAIIALAVAFLAIT
-183 RRTRPNRGVIEDTD
+183 RRTRPKRGIIEDTD

-209 AARLEAYKPKKK
+209 AARLEANRPKKK
-221 DKRSQKVAKE
+221 DKRRQKVAKE

-312 MEDFKKKTLIP
+312 IDDFKKKPLLP
-323 TKADDLFEYRYEF
+323 QKADDFFEYRYEF

-397 SQERVGMLKDFFVG
+397 SQERVEMLKDFFVG

-417 PQLTEKDYEKGIDKL
+417 PQLTEKDYAKGIDKL

-506 TDMAKREVKA
+506 TDMAKREAKA

-834 TNVNTKNRFIAY
+834 TNVNTKSRFIAY

-993 QNTKLYSMMTTNFS
+993 KDTKLYSMMTTNFS
-1007 ETAKMLQEEMAQSV
+1007 ETAKMLQEEMAQKEAETS
-1021 TFGARHFDRKKYK
+1021 
-1034 VVNHGTVSPRNVPNQ
+1034 
-1049 NVRC
+1049 

>member
-1 MNENEIVTGTEV
+1 MNENEITNEQ
-13 PTESVT
+13 TESVT
-19 DAPVSEE
+19 TPAVPVSAVDES
-26 NVVSNES
+26 NVSEMTGEPESFVSSEIVSEYITES
-33 TVSDTADMTEE
+33 VSTE
-44 AAADI
+44 I
-49 SEAES
+49 
-54 EETSLS
+54 S
-60 LPEGLDAEALISS
+60 LPGGIDADELISS
-73 IAADGVS
+73 IAAEEVAEIVS
-80 EVMSEVGITE
+80 ENAPEAV
-90 EICVETAVVT
+90 TAVVT
-100 QPVVVP
+100 EVV
-106 ETVMKTEATSVI
+106 
-118 TEPVTE
+118 TEPVVIETTAVTE
-124 MATEVA
+124 AIVSETVVESATQNSEVA
-130 KVVEDATAETDMTEI
+130 ESATSETVVSETVT
-145 VAVPETPNGV
+145 VPETPNGAAA
-155 MGFVQNNSAVVGV
+155 FIQNNPAVVGV
-168 PAAIIALAVTFLAIT
+168 PVAIIALAAAFMAIT
-183 RRTRPNRGVIEDTD
+183 RRTRPKRGVIEDVE

-209 AARLEAYKPKKK
+209 AARLEANKPKKK
-221 DKRSQKVAKE
+221 DKRSQKAAKE

-244 IPYKKILSD
+244 IPYKKILAD
-253 DIFFLGKKMY
+253 DIFFLGRKMY

-312 MEDFKKKTLIP
+312 MEEFKRKTLLP
-323 TKADDLFEYRYEF
+323 VKADELFDYRHEF
-336 NSRVL
+336 NTRVL

-367 ETAIRRF
+367 ETARRRF

-388 GNTNMRVLT
+388 GNTNMRVL
-397 SQERVGMLKDFFVG
+397 SSKERVEMLRDFFVG
-411 TDDMPV
+411 TDEMPV
-417 PQLTEKDYEKGIDKL
+417 PKLTEKDFAKGIDKL

-571 LEVIESTLKR
+571 LEIIESTLKR

-602 VGYQRKFGW
+602 IGYQRKFGW
-611 LRTMPS
+611 MRTMPS

-721 HINPFDFDFRLLED
+721 HINPFDFDFRLLD
-735 EEIDIIA
+735 DDEIDIIA

-773 RKAYAKSNVLTTLD
+773 RKAYEKSGVLHTLNPD
-787 PADMPTLGTFLE
+787 DMPTLGTFLE

-809 KDMKDKLIITVD
+809 QEMKDKLVITVD

-834 TNVNTKNRFIAY
+834 TNVNTKSRFIAY

-993 QNTKLYSMMTTNFS
+993 KDTKLYSMMTTNFS
-1007 ETAKMLQEEMAQSV
+1007 ETAKMLQEEQAQKAAEAS
-1021 TFGARHFDRKKYK
+1021 
-1034 VVNHGTVSPRNVPNQ
+1034 
-1049 NVRC
+1049 

>member
-19 DAPVSEE
+19 ASPVSEE
-26 NVVSNES
+26 IVVSDES
-33 TVSDTADMTEE
+33 VVYDTAEVTE
-44 AAADI
+44 DI
-49 SEAES
+49 SDVS
-54 EETSLS
+54 ETKNAETSLS
-60 LPEGLDAEALISS
+60 LPEGIDADALISS
-73 IAADGVS
+73 IAAEGVS
-80 EVMSEVGITE
+80 EFMSEVGITE
-90 EICVETAVVT
+90 EVVETAVVT
-100 QPVVVP
+100 QPVVP
-106 ETVMKTEATSVI
+106 ETVMETEAVSVI

-124 MATEVA
+124 IATEAAEVI
-130 KVVEDATAETDMTEI
+130 EDTTGETEMTEI
-145 VAVPETPNGV
+145 VAVPETPDGV
-155 MGFVQNNSAVVGV
+155 MGFVQSNPAVVGV
-168 PAAIIALAVTFLAIT
+168 PAAIIALAVAFLAIT
-183 RRTRPNRGVIEDTD
+183 RRTRPKRGVIEDKD

-209 AARLEAYKPKKK
+209 AARLEANKPKKK
-221 DKRSQKVAKE
+221 DKRSRKVAKE

-312 MEDFKKKTLIP
+312 LDDFKKKTLLP
-323 TKADDLFEYRYEF
+323 QKADDLFEYRYEF

-397 SQERVGMLKDFFVG
+397 SQERVEMLKDFFVG

-617 ESVAIFMPFNVKEMQ
+617 ESVAIFIPFNVKEMQ

-645 HNIILFDRMKGLVN
+645 HNIILFDRMRGLVN

-787 PADMPTLGTFLE
+787 PKDMPTLGTFLE

-834 TNVNTKNRFIAY
+834 TNVNTKSRFIAY

-993 QNTKLYSMMTTNFS
+993 KDTKLYSMMTTNFS
-1007 ETAKMLQEEMAQSV
+1007 ETAKMLQEEMAQKEAETS
-1021 TFGARHFDRKKYK
+1021 
-1034 VVNHGTVSPRNVPNQ
+1034 
-1049 NVRC
+1049 

>member
-1 MNENEIVTGTEV
+1 MNENEIVTGTTA
-13 PTESVT
+13 PTESMT
-19 DAPVSEE
+19 AAPVSEE
-26 NVVSNES
+26 SVVSNES
-33 TVSDTADMTEE
+33 SVPDTGEMTEE
-44 AAADI
+44 ITSDV
-49 SEAES
+49 SETES
-54 EETSLS
+54 VESSLS
-60 LPEGLDAEALISS
+60 LPEGIDADALVSS
-73 IAADGVS
+73 IAAEGVS
-80 EVMSEVGITE
+80 EVMSEAGIE
-90 EICVETAVVT
+90 QETVVQTAIVT
-100 QPVVVP
+100 QPVV
-106 ETVMKTEATSVI
+106 TEAVI
-118 TEPVTE
+118 VTEPVISETE
-124 MATEVA
+124 MSETAEIVTEA
-130 KVVEDATAETDMTEI
+130 AEITESATAETEVTEV

-155 MGFVQNNSAVVGV
+155 MGFVQSNPAVVGV
-168 PAAIIALAVTFLAIT
+168 PAAIIALAVAFLAIT
-183 RRTRPNRGVIEDTD
+183 RRTRPKRGIIENND

-209 AARLEAYKPKKK
+209 AARLEANRPKKK

-312 MEDFKKKTLIP
+312 LDDFKKKTLLP
-323 TKADDLFEYRYEF
+323 QKADDLFEYRYEF

-367 ETAIRRF
+367 ETARRRF

-397 SQERVGMLKDFFVG
+397 SQERVEMLKDFFVG

-417 PQLTEKDYEKGIDKL
+417 PQLTEKDFAKGIDKL

-556 QILIKAESFEELNNN
+556 QILIKAESYEELNNN

-602 VGYQRKFGW
+602 IGYQRKFGW
-611 LRTMPS
+611 MRTMPS

-787 PADMPTLGTFLE
+787 PKDMPTLGTFLE
-799 CMKEETENIN
+799 CMKEENENIN

-834 TNVNTKNRFIAY
+834 TNVNTKSRFIAY

-993 QNTKLYSMMTTNFS
+993 KDTKLYSMMTTNFS
-1007 ETAKMLQEEMAQSV
+1007 ETAKMLQEEMAQKESE
-1021 TFGARHFDRKKYK
+1021 A
-1034 VVNHGTVSPRNVPNQ
+1034 S
-1049 NVRC
+1049 

>member
-1 MNENEIVTGTEV
+1 
-13 PTESVT
+13 
-19 DAPVSEE
+19 
-26 NVVSNES
+26 
-33 TVSDTADMTEE
+33 
-44 AAADI
+44 
-49 SEAES
+49 
-54 EETSLS
+54 
-60 LPEGLDAEALISS
+60 
-73 IAADGVS
+73 
-80 EVMSEVGITE
+80 
-90 EICVETAVVT
+90 
-100 QPVVVP
+100 
-106 ETVMKTEATSVI
+106 
-118 TEPVTE
+118 
-124 MATEVA
+124 
-130 KVVEDATAETDMTEI
+130 
-145 VAVPETPNGV
+145 
-155 MGFVQNNSAVVGV
+155 
-168 PAAIIALAVTFLAIT
+168 
-183 RRTRPNRGVIEDTD
+183 
-197 DVKENMNARERD
+197 MNARERD
-209 AARLEAYKPKKK
+209 AARLEANRPKKK
-221 DKRSQKVAKE
+221 DKRIQKAAKE

-244 IPYKKILSD
+244 LPYKKVLPD
-253 DIFFLGKKMY
+253 DIFFLGRKMY

-301 CQICCWNSQIN
+301 CQICCWNSCIN
-312 MEDFKKKTLIP
+312 IDDFKKKTLLP
-323 TKADDLFEYRYEF
+323 QKADDLFEYRYEF

-367 ETAIRRF
+367 ETARRRF

-397 SQERVGMLKDFFVG
+397 SQERVEMLKDFFVG

-417 PQLTEKDYEKGIDKL
+417 PQLTEKDFAKGIDKL

-481 VTTNIETYDSAEAR
+481 VTTNIETYDSTEAR

-556 QILIKAESFEELNNN
+556 QILIKAESYEELNNN
-571 LEVIESTLKR
+571 LEIIESTLKR

-611 LRTMPS
+611 LHTMPS
-617 ESVAIFMPFNVKEMQ
+617 ESVAIFIPFNVKEMQ

-659 PSGFVLA
+659 PSGFVLV

-689 ADILVIDPEREYWK
+689 AEILVIDPEREYWK

-750 FISCMDS
+750 FISPMDS

-809 KDMKDKLIITVD
+809 QDMKYKLIITVD

-834 TNVNTKNRFIAY
+834 TNVNTKSRFIAY
-846 DIRDLNGNLKTQ
+846 GIRDLNGNLKTQ

-890 LFQDEYSLDYLRMLW
+890 LFQDEYSLD
-905 KRARKYGGVL
+905 
-915 TGITQ
+915 
-920 NVEDLLK
+920 
-927 DDKSRSM
+927 
-934 LSNSEFLVL
+934 
-943 LKQNPTD
+943 
-950 AAKLQDILHFTDS
+950 
-963 EIQYVND
+963 
-970 TPAGHGILVLGGKTK
+970 
-985 IPFYDEFP
+985 
-993 QNTKLYSMMTTNFS
+993 
-1007 ETAKMLQEEMAQSV
+1007 
-1021 TFGARHFDRKKYK
+1021 
-1034 VVNHGTVSPRNVPNQ
+1034 
-1049 NVRC
+1049 

>member
-1 MNENEIVTGTEV
+1 MNENETVTGTTAL
-13 PTESVT
+13 TESVT
-19 DAPVSEE
+19 AAPVSEE
-26 NVVSNES
+26 S
-33 TVSDTADMTEE
+33 TISDVLETTENIIPDVSDTEM
-44 AAADI
+44 
-49 SEAES
+49 

-60 LPEGLDAEALISS
+60 LPEGIDAEALVSS
-73 IAADGVS
+73 IAAEGVS
-80 EVMSEVGITE
+80 EVMSEIGITE
-90 EICVETAVVT
+90 EITVETEAVTQPFVTEAAVVT
-100 QPVVVP
+100 EQILS
-106 ETVMKTEATSVI
+106 ETEISETAEIVTEAAEVTDIVAEETEI
-118 TEPVTE
+118 TEV
-124 MATEVA
+124 
-130 KVVEDATAETDMTEI
+130 

-155 MGFVQNNSAVVGV
+155 MGFVQNNPAVVGV
-168 PAAIIALAVTFLAIT
+168 PAAIIALAVAFLVIT
-183 RRTRPNRGVIEDTD
+183 RRTRPKRGVIEDTD
-197 DVKENMNARERD
+197 DVRENMNARERD
-209 AARLEAYKPKKK
+209 AARLEANKPKKK

-367 ETAIRRF
+367 ETAKRRF

-397 SQERVGMLKDFFVG
+397 SQERVEMLKDFFVG

-417 PQLTEKDYEKGIDKL
+417 PQLTEKDFAKGIDKL

-674 TVKREIVNVFLGYED
+674 TVKREIVNVFLGYDD

-799 CMKEETENIN
+799 CMKEETKNIN

-834 TNVNTKNRFIAY
+834 TNVNTKSRFIAY

-993 QNTKLYSMMTTNFS
+993 KDTKLYSMMTTNFS
-1007 ETAKMLQEEMAQSV
+1007 ETAKMLQEEQAQKEAEAS
-1021 TFGARHFDRKKYK
+1021 
-1034 VVNHGTVSPRNVPNQ
+1034 
-1049 NVRC
+1049 

>member
-1 MNENEIVTGTEV
+1 MNENEIVTGTEAH
-13 PTESVT
+13 TESVT
-19 DAPVSEE
+19 AAPVSEE

-44 AAADI
+44 VATDI
-49 SEAES
+49 SDFES
-54 EETSLS
+54 AETSIS
-60 LPEGLDAEALISS
+60 LPEDIDADALISS
-73 IAADGVS
+73 IAAEGVS
-80 EVMSEVGITE
+80 EVMNEVGITE
-90 EICVETAVVT
+90 EVVETSVVT

-106 ETVMKTEATSVI
+106 ETVMKTEAISVV

-124 MATEVA
+124 IATESAEVI
-130 KVVEDATAETDMTEI
+130 EDATVETEI
-145 VAVPETPNGV
+145 SETVVVPETPNGV
-155 MGFVQNNSAVVGV
+155 VGFVQSNPAVVGV
-168 PAAIIALAVTFLAIT
+168 PAAIIALAVAFLAIT
-183 RRTRPNRGVIEDTD
+183 RRTRPKRGIIEDTD

-209 AARLEAYKPKKK
+209 AARLEANRPKKK

-244 IPYKKILSD
+244 LPYKKILSD

-312 MEDFKKKTLIP
+312 LDDFKKKTLLP
-323 TKADDLFEYRYEF
+323 QKADNLFEYRYEF

-367 ETAIRRF
+367 ETAKRRF

-397 SQERVGMLKDFFVG
+397 SQERVEMLKDFFVG

-417 PQLTEKDYEKGIDKL
+417 PQLTERDFAKGIDKL

-674 TVKREIVNVFLGYED
+674 TIKREIVNVFLGYDD

-834 TNVNTKNRFIAY
+834 TNVNTKSRFIAY

-943 LKQNPTD
+943 LKQNLTD

-993 QNTKLYSMMTTNFS
+993 KDTKLYSMMTTNFS
-1007 ETAKMLQEEMAQSV
+1007 ETAKMLQEEMAQKESE
-1021 TFGARHFDRKKYK
+1021 T
-1034 VVNHGTVSPRNVPNQ
+1034 S
-1049 NVRC
+1049 

>member
-1 MNENEIVTGTEV
+1 MNENEIVTGTAA

-19 DAPVSEE
+19 AAPISEE
-26 NVVSNES
+26 NFVSNES
-33 TVSDTADMTEE
+33 AVSDTADMTEE
-44 AAADI
+44 VATDI
-49 SEAES
+49 SNFES
-54 EETSLS
+54 AETSIS
-60 LPEGLDAEALISS
+60 LPEDIDADALISS
-73 IAADGVS
+73 IAAEGVS
-80 EVMSEVGITE
+80 EIMDEAGITE
-90 EICVETAVVT
+90 EVVETAVVT

-106 ETVMKTEATSVI
+106 ETVIETEAISVI
-118 TEPVTE
+118 TEPVTDI
-124 MATEVA
+124 ATESAEVIED
-130 KVVEDATAETDMTEI
+130 VTVETEI
-145 VAVPETPNGV
+145 SETVAVPETPNGV
-155 MGFVQNNSAVVGV
+155 MGFVQSNPAVVGV
-168 PAAIIALAVTFLAIT
+168 PAAIIALAVAFLAVT
-183 RRTRPNRGVIEDTD
+183 RRTRPKRGVIEDTD

-209 AARLEAYKPKKK
+209 AARLEANKPKKK
-221 DKRSQKVAKE
+221 DKRSQKVARE
-231 KEKKDFAKKVLNT
+231 REKKDFAKKVLNT

-312 MEDFKKKTLIP
+312 IDDFKKKTLIP
-323 TKADDLFEYRYEF
+323 QKADDLFEYRYEF

-367 ETAIRRF
+367 ETAKRRF

-397 SQERVGMLKDFFVG
+397 SQERVEMLKDFFVG

-417 PQLTEKDYEKGIDKL
+417 PQLTERDYEKGIDKL

-617 ESVAIFMPFNVKEMQ
+617 ESVAIFIPFNVKEMQ

-834 TNVNTKNRFIAY
+834 TNVNTKSRFIAY

-993 QNTKLYSMMTTNFS
+993 KDTKLYSMMTTNFS
-1007 ETAKMLQEEMAQSV
+1007 ETAKMLQEEMAQKESE
-1021 TFGARHFDRKKYK
+1021 T
-1034 VVNHGTVSPRNVPNQ
+1034 S
-1049 NVRC
+1049 